1 MTSDCLS
8 HQVGALSTLERSR
21 WPIVYD
27 QNWVPA
33 CIKAKRRLPDPGQL
47 DVYRHPADPERERRT
62 QTTPSK
68 HAAVG
73 AASFSRDG
81 MPGLS
86 AAVGAA
92 SFSRDGM
99 PGLSAAVGAASF
111 SRDGMQGLSGGFS
124 GGAGGGSGIGGD
136 VFGGGAFGGG
146 ASAGASA
153 GGGAGALNGGDAG
166 THGVGGGGSGVGGG
180 ARSLTHPF
188 QQAFA
193 HSSARSHTTDQ
204 PRAAA
209 DTEDE
214 DDDMDALGPAVA
226 LAQGL
231 STKEFIIAEIKKLG
245 AAYKSGAGGS
255 GQHGSWARNQHYLQ
269 APGAIEHHLREP
281 VSLKTLQALRR
292 VHGIGEATVQ
302 KCVELYRLG
311 SLSRTESLRA
321 LPEQIAREE
330 LMRVWGIGLEKA
342 NVLIREHGVHS
353 VAELRAGGPA
363 LHAALHMTSGA
374 VRCLELHEELQQPI
388 PREEIEAVFRQVEA
402 IARSTALDLAPGRS
416 PRLQLTGSFRRGAS
430 SAHDID
436 ILLVLPDPN
445 PRLDGAALRVAAG
458 EDDDNDD
465 DADRSAVS
473 GGTGRPGEA
482 LVPASSFVTAG
493 GRAGGGEATAGCG
506 AVVGSGAVVG
516 RGAVRQ
522 SLKLRV
528 LLALIA
534 ELQRCGL
541 LTDVLTMPKEEAFD
555 KYGRSTGQE
564 GAFAGGFFM
573 GLCRLGAV
581 PGALHRR
588 MDIRCFDEHEEPFAL
603 LHLTG
608 SAAFN
613 RYVSRVA
620 NAQGYSLSEKGLR
633 PAQREGGEMCP
644 CGFYIRTDQHG
655 QPWRKEAQ
663 IFAFL
668 GLCDVAPPDRVGKFS
683 IHSASTRQLYFVG
696 QAHDEEEE
704 EEEGDGRAGTSK
716 RLIAHR

>member
-1 MTSDCLS
+1 MTSDCLA
-8 HQVGALSTLERSR
+8 HQLGALSTLERSR

-27 QNWVPA
+27 QTWVPA

-62 QTTPSK
+62 QTTPSE

-73 AASFSRDG
+73 TASFSRDG

-86 AAVGAA
+86 G
-92 SFSRDGM
+92 
-99 PGLSAAVGAASF
+99 GL
-111 SRDGMQGLSGGFS
+111 S
-124 GGAGGGSGIGGD
+124 GGAGGGGGI
-136 VFGGGAFGGG
+136 G

-166 THGVGGGGSGVGGG
+166 THGVGGGGSAVGGG

-193 HSSARSHTTDQ
+193 HNGARSLTTDQ

-226 LAQGL
+226 RAQGL
-231 STKEFIIAEIKKLG
+231 SIKEFIIAEIKKLG

-255 GQHGSWARNQHYLQ
+255 GQHGSWARNQQYLQ
-269 APGAIEHHLREP
+269 APGAIQHHLREP
-281 VSLKTLQALRR
+281 VSLKALHALRR

-302 KCVELYRLG
+302 KCVELYRQG

-416 PRLQLTGSFRRGAS
+416 PRQQLTGSFRRGAS

-436 ILLVLPDPN
+436 ILLVLPDPD
-445 PRLDGAALRVAAG
+445 PRLNGAAHRVAAV
-458 EDDDNDD
+458 DDDDDDD
-465 DADRSAVS
+465 DADQSAVS
-473 GGTGRPGEA
+473 GGTGRPGGPGGA

-493 GRAGGGEATAGCG
+493 GRAGGGEATAGG
-506 AVVGSGAVVG
+506 VVGSGAVVG

-633 PAQREGGEMCP
+633 PAQREGGEMRP

-655 QPWRKEAQ
+655 QPWRTEAQ

-683 IHSASTRQLYFVG
+683 IHSASTRQLYFA
-696 QAHDEEEE
+696 QDDDDE

>member
-62 QTTPSK
+62 QTTPSE

-86 AAVGAA
+86 G
-92 SFSRDGM
+92 
-99 PGLSAAVGAASF
+99 
-111 SRDGMQGLSGGFS
+111 GLSGC
-124 GGAGGGSGIGGD
+124 AGGGGGIGGD

-226 LAQGL
+226 RAQGL

-281 VSLKTLQALRR
+281 VSLKTLHALRR

-402 IARSTALDLAPGRS
+402 IALSTALDLAPGQS

-445 PRLDGAALRVAAG
+445 PCLDGAALRVAAG
-458 EDDDNDD
+458 DEHNDNDT
-465 DADRSAVS
+465 DRSAVS
-473 GGTGRPGEA
+473 GDTGRPGEA

-573 GLCRLGAV
+573 GLCRLGAM

-633 PAQREGGEMCP
+633 PAQREGGEMRP

-655 QPWRKEAQ
+655 QPWRTEAQ

-696 QAHDEEEE
+696 QAQDDDEE

>member
-27 QNWVPA
+27 QTWVPA

-62 QTTPSK
+62 QTTPSE

-73 AASFSRDG
+73 TASFSRDG

-86 AAVGAA
+86 G
-92 SFSRDGM
+92 
-99 PGLSAAVGAASF
+99 GL
-111 SRDGMQGLSGGFS
+111 S
-124 GGAGGGSGIGGD
+124 GGAGGGGGI
-136 VFGGGAFGGG
+136 G

-166 THGVGGGGSGVGGG
+166 THGVGGGGSAVGGG

-226 LAQGL
+226 RAQGL
-231 STKEFIIAEIKKLG
+231 SIKEFIIAEIKKLG

-281 VSLKTLQALRR
+281 VSLKALHALRR

-402 IARSTALDLAPGRS
+402 IAAALDLAPGRS

-445 PRLDGAALRVAAG
+445 PRLDGAALRVAVG
-458 EDDDNDD
+458 DDDDNDD
-465 DADRSAVS
+465 DADQSAVS

-493 GRAGGGEATAGCG
+493 GRAGGGEATAGCGG

-633 PAQREGGEMCP
+633 PAQREGGEMRP

-655 QPWRKEAQ
+655 QPWRTEAQ

-683 IHSASTRQLYFVG
+683 IHSASTRQLYFA
-696 QAHDEEEE
+696 QDDDDE

>member
-1 MTSDCLS
+1 M
-8 HQVGALSTLERSR
+8 
-21 WPIVYD
+21 
-27 QNWVPA
+27 
-33 CIKAKRRLPDPGQL
+33 
-47 DVYRHPADPERERRT
+47 
-62 QTTPSK
+62 
-68 HAAVG
+68 
-73 AASFSRDG
+73 
-81 MPGLS
+81 
-86 AAVGAA
+86 
-92 SFSRDGM
+92 
-99 PGLSAAVGAASF
+99 
-111 SRDGMQGLSGGFS
+111 
-124 GGAGGGSGIGGD
+124 
-136 VFGGGAFGGG
+136 
-146 ASAGASA
+146 
-153 GGGAGALNGGDAG
+153 
-166 THGVGGGGSGVGGG
+166 
-180 ARSLTHPF
+180 
-188 QQAFA
+188 
-193 HSSARSHTTDQ
+193 
-204 PRAAA
+204 
-209 DTEDE
+209 
-214 DDDMDALGPAVA
+214 
-226 LAQGL
+226 
-231 STKEFIIAEIKKLG
+231 
-245 AAYKSGAGGS
+245 
-255 GQHGSWARNQHYLQ
+255 
-269 APGAIEHHLREP
+269 
-281 VSLKTLQALRR
+281 SLKTLQALRR

-402 IARSTALDLAPGRS
+402 IALSTALDLAPGRS

-633 PAQREGGEMCP
+633 PAQREGGEMRP

-655 QPWRKEAQ
+655 QPWRTEAQ

-696 QAHDEEEE
+696 QAQDDEEE
-704 EEEGDGRAGTSK
+704 EEEGDSRAGTSK